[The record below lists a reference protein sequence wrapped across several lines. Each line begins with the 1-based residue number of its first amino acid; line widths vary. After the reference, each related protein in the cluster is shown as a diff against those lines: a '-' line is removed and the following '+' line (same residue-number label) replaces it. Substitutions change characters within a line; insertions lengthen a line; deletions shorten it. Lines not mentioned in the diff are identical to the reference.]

1 MWWSR
6 RWAQVCLVT
15 LGAMSWPVAR
25 AAAAG
30 GWDACA
36 LVKQADVEAAFA
48 PRKFE
53 AGELGKDRPVASA
66 KAAEV
71 SRCTFTSTGAS
82 TRDKVTVGLLAR
94 RAPSDDS
101 GVTPAAAKA
110 GAIQLKATP
119 VEVAGLGEG
128 AYWVNMGSAS
138 RPSLQLNVFRGK
150 REWLI
155 LSASGRPVE
164 PAAAL
169 DQLKNLALAT
179 FARP

>member
-1 MWWSR
+1 M
-6 RWAQVCLVT
+6 CLVT
-15 LGAMSWPVAR
+15 LGATSWPAAR

-48 PRKFE
+48 PRKFGV
-53 AGELGKDRPVASA
+53 GELGKDRPVASA

-71 SRCTFTSTGAS
+71 SHCNFTSPGAS
-82 TRDKVTVGLLAR
+82 MKDRVTVSLLAR
-94 RAPSDDS
+94 RAPSDET
-101 GVTPAAAKA
+101 GVTPAAARA
-110 GAIQLKATP
+110 GTTQLKVTP

-138 RPSLQLNVFRGK
+138 RPSIQLNVFRGK

-164 PAAAL
+164 PAAAV
-169 DQLKNLALAT
+169 DQLKRLALAT